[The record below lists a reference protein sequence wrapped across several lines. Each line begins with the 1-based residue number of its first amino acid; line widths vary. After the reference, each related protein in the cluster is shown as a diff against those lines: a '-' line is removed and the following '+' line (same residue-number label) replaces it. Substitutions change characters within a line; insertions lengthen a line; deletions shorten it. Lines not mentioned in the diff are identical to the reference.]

1 MSEDPL
7 RVGGRVVIPAGELE
21 WRFDPSGGP
30 GGQHAN
36 RASTRAELRFD
47 LARSP
52 SVPESLRRRMLERLG
67 SRAPGGVVGVTVDES
82 RSQWRNRSLARR
94 RLAALLRDAMRTP
107 RRRIA
112 TTPSRR
118 AKRRRLEDKRRR
130 SQKKRLRRRPEPE

>member
-52 SVPESLRRRMLERLG
+52 SVPDDLRHRMLERLG
-67 SRAPGGVVGVTVDES
+67 SRAPDGVVSVTVDES
-82 RSQWRNRSLARR
+82 RSQWRNRSLAKR
-94 RLAALLRDAMRTP
+94 RLANLLRDATRTP
-107 RRRIA
+107 RRRIP

-118 AKRRRLEDKRRR
+118 AKRRRLEQKRRR
-130 SQKKRLRRRPEPE
+130 SEKKRLRRPPEPE

>member
-67 SRAPGGVVGVTVDES
+67 SRAPGGVVGITVDES